1 MLMCFVGVT
10 LFLVCLFWFC
20 FSSRRRH
27 TRCAL
32 VTGVQTCALPIYTQI
47 LRSAFRL
54 TPDRI
59 SPTRRIT
66 MRLYLTSTGEW
77 TGNQSDAA
85 GLVRANG
92 GTWAQIEVPT
102 DKPGLIAWLTQPWTH
117 SPTSAAPENGRAWGR
132 ERGWQE
138 E

>member
-47 LRSAFRL
+47 LRSAIRL

-92 GTWAQIEVPT
+92 GTWEPIVVPT
-102 DKPGLIAWLTQPWTH
+102 AQPGMIAWLTQI
-117 SPTSAAPENGRAWGR
+117 GRASCW
-132 ERGWQE
+132 EQVC
-138 E
+138 